1 VSHPSLGRRPTYYLP
16 YLTWSRLGSLFG
28 ERPYGCLAPLSV
40 SGTAICALLGLR
52 PRRCLLF
59 IEKPRPVRPLP
70 RRVHIYS
77 RPHFFPPPPPPC
89 PPRPTSPPTHL
100 NPLFSP
106 PPPLSVAVESL
117 VPTRKCLVLPALR
130 TAANGVSGA
139 QSGRAGSPE
148 VAVAVAIAASLASIR
163 CSLPCCHT
171 AAILSLA
178 ERLRRARPQRP
189 QRGRP
194 RDPKRPKRPSHGT
207 IEGKSPGISAANL
220 QARRHWDMYLVLYM
234 PSRSTPP
241 PLLLSILIPP
251 LPCTQ
256 WTTRRGHVLAPALGP
271 HPAQAKEGRQAPL

>member
-1 VSHPSLGRRPTYYLP
+1 MASGPMAVWLPFPCQELPFARCWGSAPEDAYSSLKSLDQCGRCR
-16 YLTWSRLGSLFG
+16 G
-28 ERPYGCLAPLSV
+28 ECISTLDRIS
-40 SGTAICALLGLR
+40 
-52 PRRCLLF
+52 
-59 IEKPRPVRPLP
+59 
-70 RRVHIYS
+70 
-77 RPHFFPPPPPPC
+77 
-89 PPRPTSPPTHL
+89 
-100 NPLFSP
+100 SP

>member
-1 VSHPSLGRRPTYYLP
+1 LASGPMAVWLPFPCQELPFARCWGSAPEDAYSSLKSLDQCGRCR
-16 YLTWSRLGSLFG
+16 G
-28 ERPYGCLAPLSV
+28 ECISTLDRISSPP
-40 SGTAICALLGLR
+40 
-52 PRRCLLF
+52 
-59 IEKPRPVRPLP
+59 
-70 RRVHIYS
+70 
-77 RPHFFPPPPPPC
+77 PPPPPPC
-89 PPRPTSPPTHL
+89 PAPSPPPPPFFL
-100 NPLFSP
+100 SALSPPYPPFFP